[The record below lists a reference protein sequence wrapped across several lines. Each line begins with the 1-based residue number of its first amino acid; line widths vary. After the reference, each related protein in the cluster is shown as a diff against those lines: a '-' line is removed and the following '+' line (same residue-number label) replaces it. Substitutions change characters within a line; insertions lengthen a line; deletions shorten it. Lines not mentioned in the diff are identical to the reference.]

1 MKKRLTAL
9 IGFVIVSTLLVSCRT
24 TEVLN
29 INNQPIPVYESTKFT
44 LGQVRQA
51 ILDAGKERGWI
62 MSDVNSNQIKAVL
75 DKRNTQAVVLIN
87 YNSQNYSI
95 NYSNSI
101 NLEYNGTSINRHY
114 NDWVTYLSRSIDY
127 NLAKIAQK
135 LNN

>member
-1 MKKRLTAL
+1 MKKRLTAV
-9 IGFVIVSTLLVSCRT
+9 IGFVIVTALLVSCRT
-24 TEVLN
+24 TGVLN
-29 INNQPIPVYESTKFT
+29 ITNQPIPVYESTRLT
-44 LGQVRQA
+44 VGQVRQA

-114 NDWVTYLSRSIDY
+114 NDWVTYLSRSIDF

-135 LNN
+135 VNN